1 MNKMKEARKVQIE
14 DKLNLCIRQDARAA
28 NSGGELEKHVSGKV
42 EELHSHFAVLRM
54 YAEYRECFSYWELE
68 RITV

>member
-1 MNKMKEARKVQIE
+1 MKVG
-14 DKLNLCIRQDARAA
+14 DKLKLYIRQDARAA

-42 EELHSHFAVLRM
+42 EELHTHFAVLRM
-54 YAEYRECFSYWELE
+54 SAGYRECFSYWELE

>member
-1 MNKMKEARKVQIE
+1 MNLRGRAGIMKVG
-14 DKLNLCIRQDARAA
+14 DKLKLCIRQDARAA

-54 YAEYRECFSYWELE
+54 YAGYRECFSYWELE

>member
-1 MNKMKEARKVQIE
+1 MDKMEEARKIQIG

-42 EELHSHFAVLRM
+42 EELHTHFAVLRM
-54 YAEYRECFSYWELE
+54 SAGYRECFSYWELE

>member
-1 MNKMKEARKVQIE
+1 MKVE
-14 DKLNLCIRQDARAA
+14 DKLKLCIRQDARAA

-54 YAEYRECFSYWELE
+54 YAGYRECFSYWELE

>member
-1 MNKMKEARKVQIE
+1 MKVG
-14 DKLNLCIRQDARAA
+14 DKLKLCIRQNARAA

-54 YAEYRECFSYWELE
+54 TAGYRECFSYWELE

>member
-28 NSGGELEKHVSGKV
+28 NSGGEPEKRVSGRV
-42 EELHSHFAVLRM
+42 EELYTHFAVLRM
-54 YAEYRECFSYWELE
+54 YAGYRECFSYWELE

>member
-1 MNKMKEARKVQIE
+1 MKVG
-14 DKLNLCIRQDARAA
+14 DKLKLCIRQDSRAA

-42 EELHSHFAVLRM
+42 EELHTHFAVLRM
-54 YAEYRECFSYWELE
+54 SAGYHECFSYWELE